1 MPAFCQVTD
10 QARLSKEALSTALT
24 WANYPTKQPLNLLL
38 SGTTGKG
45 KTRIAWE
52 AIKTRYLTHGTRPMA
67 IGAETFV
74 RRLLKESDLMEK
86 LIFQKLLLLDDLGKE
101 RTTPTAE
108 SAIFEIIRERMD
120 NLLPTIF
127 TTNFSP
133 TTLSAV
139 FGQKETGEAICRRI
153 KEDSVTIPLL

>member
-1 MPAFCQVTD
+1 
-10 QARLSKEALSTALT
+10 
-24 WANYPTKQPLNLLL
+24 
-38 SGTTGKG
+38 
-45 KTRIAWE
+45 
-52 AIKTRYLTHGTRPMA
+52 
-67 IGAETFV
+67 
-74 RRLLKESDLMEK
+74 MEK

-108 SAIFEIIRERMD
+108 SAIFEIIREMD

-133 TTLSAV
+133 TTLSAR

-153 KEDSVTIPLL
+153 KRR